1 MTILIVAGIL
11 GFIMAFSIGANDV
24 ANSMATAVGAKAI
37 TVRQA
42 ATIAMFLEF
51 LGAIMFGSHVSQTI
65 VKGIVEVEKVQPVEL
80 MYGSLSALIAA
91 SLWILIATNWGYPVS
106 TTHSIVGGMIGF
118 GLVAVGVDGINW
130 KTFLFIVLS
139 WIVSP
144 VLGGLISFV
153 VFKLISLSV
162 FHTKNPKKSSTIA
175 IPFFI
180 SLAVFTMTSLFVK
193 KTLKQ
198 SLSESLILGIIFS
211 IVTFFGIH
219 FTVRKLVNK
228 TKNVYDA
235 VENVFKRAQILTS
248 CYVSF
253 SHGANDVANAAGP
266 VAAVMIVASTGVVPK
281 TVEIPF
287 LALLLGGIGIS
298 LGVFFFGQ
306 RVMETVGE
314 KITTLTN
321 SRGFTVD
328 FSTATTVLLASS
340 LGLPIS
346 TTHVVVGAVTGV
358 GFARGLEM
366 VNVGVL
372 KNIVISWLLIVP
384 TVAATSAAVYW
395 VLKLI
400 LKF

>member
-1 MTILIVAGIL
+1 
-11 GFIMAFSIGANDV
+11 
-24 ANSMATAVGAKAI
+24 
-37 TVRQA
+37 
-42 ATIAMFLEF
+42 
-51 LGAIMFGSHVSQTI
+51 
-65 VKGIVEVEKVQPVEL
+65 
-80 MYGSLSALIAA
+80 
-91 SLWILIATNWGYPVS
+91 
-106 TTHSIVGGMIGF
+106 MI
-118 GLVAVGVDGINW
+118 
-130 KTFLFIVLS
+130 
-139 WIVSP
+139 
-144 VLGGLISFV
+144 
-153 VFKLISLSV
+153 
-162 FHTKNPKKSSTIA
+162 
-175 IPFFI
+175 
-180 SLAVFTMTSLFVK
+180 SLFVK

-298 LGVFFFGQ
+298 LGVFFLGQ